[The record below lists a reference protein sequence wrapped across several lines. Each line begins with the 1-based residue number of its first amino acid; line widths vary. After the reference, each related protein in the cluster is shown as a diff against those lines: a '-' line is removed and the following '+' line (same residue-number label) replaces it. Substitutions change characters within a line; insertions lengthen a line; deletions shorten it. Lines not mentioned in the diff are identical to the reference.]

1 MSKPMMHRMGPIALS
16 LALFAVAVVLL
27 VLAGLARADDGL
39 VAYYTFEEGP
49 SAQVQD
55 ASGYGNHGTIVDDV
69 QYVKLDGEAGY
80 ALKFNSGKAT
90 VDCGNTPSL
99 DLTEAVTLALW
110 FYPLTTVQK
119 GEGGVI
125 GKVMGS
131 YCLS

>member
-1 MSKPMMHRMGPIALS
+1 MIHGIGRTAL
-16 LALFAVAVVLL
+16 LQLLFGAVVVLL
-27 VLAGLARADDGL
+27 VPAGPAAPNDDEL

-55 ASGYGNHGTIVDDV
+55 ASGHGNHGSIVDDV
-69 QYVKLDGEAGY
+69 QYVELDGEAGY
-80 ALKFNSGKAT
+80 ALKFNSGKAH

-110 FYPLTTVQK
+110 FYPLTPVQK